1 LIKDLTVDRYFHML
15 LRAGN
20 RAGLYGRMSQ
30 VRNTN
35 SEDIR
40 KVSCPTLIM
49 WGDHDNLVRVEDA
62 HRFHADIP
70 DSELLIYDNMG
81 HIPMEEIP
89 RRSCKDFIA
98 FIQE

>member
-1 LIKDLTVDRYFHML
+1 ML
-15 LRAGN
+15 LRSGN
-20 RAGLYGRMSQ
+20 RAGLYGRMTQ

-35 SEDIR
+35 SEDIK

-62 HRFHADIP
+62 SRFHADII
-70 DSELLIYDNMG
+70 DSKLLIYENMG

-89 RRSCKDFIA
+89 RKSCTDFLA
-98 FIQE
+98 FIEFP